1 MQTDLLLNQR
11 SAREVDLAPSRDR
24 ARTYE
29 ASTSARRPPFDSLTI
44 GLHWVSVVLVLAM
57 FASAWLHALAEAR
70 QSDFTPVLLQ
80 IHRSFGVTIW
90 VVTALRLAW
99 RLTNASL
106 PSFPAHMTKLHR
118 ATVKLSEYGLYALLL
133 GQPATGL
140 LATVFSGRPFA
151 LFFWGISPLM
161 PRHEM
166 LRAAF
171 LLSHEIGAWALAA
184 LVVSHAAAA
193 LFHHFVLRDD
203 VLECMAPMMA
213 RPKPEP
219 APPTS
224 SPQRLSWNKRDPFV
238 VLLRRRGNG
247 DEPAKRRSA
256 PDTSGISQSSLLKES
271 YNANSLKTNRCRA
284 SGIL

>member
-1 MQTDLLLNQR
+1 MQTDSLLNQT
-11 SAREVDLAPSRDR
+11 SAGEMDLAPLRYVAWTR
-24 ARTYE
+24 E
-29 ASTSARRPPFDSLTI
+29 ASINARRPPFDGLTI
-44 GLHWVSVVLVLAM
+44 SLHWGTVLLVLIL
-57 FASAWLHALAEAR
+57 FSSAWLHALAETR

-80 IHRSFGVTIW
+80 VHRSAGVTIW

-106 PSFPAHMTKLHR
+106 PPFPAHMTKLHR

-140 LATVFSGRPFA
+140 LATVVSGRPFA

-161 PRHEM
+161 PRHEI

-184 LVVSHAAAA
+184 LVVGHAAAA

-203 VLECMAPMMA
+203 VLECMAPAIRRPDPSGRLVTGHVVPA
-213 RPKPEP
+213 R
-219 APPTS
+219 
-224 SPQRLSWNKRDPFV
+224 
-238 VLLRRRGNG
+238 
-247 DEPAKRRSA
+247 
-256 PDTSGISQSSLLKES
+256 
-271 YNANSLKTNRCRA
+271 NAI
-284 SGIL
+284 GE

>member
-1 MQTDLLLNQR
+1 MQTDFLLNQQG
-11 SAREVDLAPSRDR
+11 ARGVNVATWRDR
-24 ARTYE
+24 AWTHE
-29 ASTSARRPPFDSLTI
+29 APTGARRPPFDSLTI
-44 GLHWVSVVLVLAM
+44 GLHWVSVVLVLGL

-184 LVVSHAAAA
+184 LVVGHAAAA

-203 VLECMAPMMA
+203 VLECMAPVIA
-213 RPKPEP
+213 TVRPRQEL
-219 APPTS
+219 ATS
-224 SPQRLSWNKRDPFV
+224 HLVSEASWNRNDRLV
-238 VLLRRRGNG
+238 VLLTGRVNGN
-247 DEPAKRRSA
+247 EPAERHNA
-256 PDTSGISQSSLLKES
+256 PDTSGISQS
-271 YNANSLKTNRCRA
+271 
-284 SGIL
+284 